1 MTTSFKATTDSPSIF
16 NVAYSGKN
24 KNCFRKGILVAMYL
38 TMMIVIVAGCKGESD
53 NKIIG
58 TVVRDPPRP
67 INRMNAL
74 GGTYTYMMLDIAANA
89 RGSAI
94 DSGKMSREKFQE
106 KLKQVDDTYRRF
118 SDIIPV
124 MQNEDQKVVATLL
137 STLRPD
143 PAVPLF
149 TDQGNLIQER
159 ILKQF
164 EERKPEYDKV
174 LSHFFNDKELFAKA
188 SQAVTKQVI
197 QGYGLSLVDPLH
209 PDSDFVPG
217 TDRKLADKLQGKL
230 KSYRKGIDPDAPNL
244 GDVDTKNL
252 TFGTW

>member
-1 MTTSFKATTDSPSIF
+1 MASAFKTATDSPSASTALKTF
-16 NVAYSGKN
+16 LFRNVA
-24 KNCFRKGILVAMYL
+24 LLAVAAF
-38 TMMIVIVAGCKGESD
+38 VCVGAAACKGGD
-53 NKIIG
+53 DDGIIG
-58 TVVRDPPRP
+58 TVVREPPQP

-89 RGSAI
+89 RRHAI

-106 KLKQVDDTYRRF
+106 KLKQVDETYHRF
-118 SDIIPV
+118 GDIIPT

-164 EERKPEYDKV
+164 EERKSEYDKV

-209 PDSDFVPG
+209 PDVDFVPG